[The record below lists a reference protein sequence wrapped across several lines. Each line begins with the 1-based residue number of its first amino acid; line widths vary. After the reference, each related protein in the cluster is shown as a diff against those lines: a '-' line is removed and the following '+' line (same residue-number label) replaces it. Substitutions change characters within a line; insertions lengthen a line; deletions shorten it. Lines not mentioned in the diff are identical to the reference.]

1 MSAVPPAHV
10 PAVEHSP
17 AVQSAIRKIFRRVV
31 PLFFVMFVANY
42 MDRVNLGFAQ
52 DQLRA
57 DVGLS
62 AAAFGLGAGIFFI
75 AYAIFEVPSNMMMER
90 FGAKIWLTR
99 IMITWGLVA
108 TAMAFVS
115 SAEMF
120 YALRFLLG
128 VAEAG
133 FFPAVIYYFSRWL
146 PDSHRG
152 RATSIFL
159 MGSGTA
165 TVIVGPI
172 SGALL
177 EMHGLWGHSG
187 WQWMFFI
194 EGVFSVVLGF
204 AVYRFLDSG
213 IEQAT
218 WLTDDEKRGLVD
230 VIDTEQ
236 AERAGER
243 ATAQVSRW
251 KLLADPQM
259 LLFLW
264 IYFAIN
270 VALYAVTFWL
280 PSIVDDIGGLS
291 EFQVGLL
298 TAVPWLCAI
307 AAVYV
312 SGRISDRIGKRR
324 PILVTLLVIGGCGTL
339 LAVFVS
345 PWVGLGAL
353 CIAAIGFKPASPI
366 FWTIPQSY
374 LDARA
379 AAPGI
384 ALINS
389 IGNLGGFVAP
399 TAFGL
404 IEDAT
409 GSTKGGL
416 AGLTVV
422 GFLAALSVLLVR
434 GGGRND
440 RIRTRPVT
448 APVVTAPEATPGTA
462 LTVDSGTAGTAPAG
476 A

>member
-1 MSAVPPAHV
+1 M
-10 PAVEHSP
+10 
-17 AVQSAIRKIFRRVV
+17 V

-52 DQLRA
+52 DELRA

-75 AYAIFEVPSNMMMER
+75 AYAIFEVPSNMLMER
-90 FGAKIWLTR
+90 FGAKVWLTR
-99 IMITWGLVA
+99 IMISWGVVA
-108 TAMAFVS
+108 TAMAFVN

-172 SGALL
+172 SGALM
-177 EMHGLWGHSG
+177 EMHGIWGHAG

-194 EGVFSVVLGF
+194 EGIFSVVLGF
-204 AVYRFLDSG
+204 VVYRFLDSG
-213 IEQAT
+213 IETAK
-218 WLTDDEKRGLVD
+218 WLTDEEKTGLVA
-230 VIDTEQ
+230 VIDAEQ
-236 AERAGER
+236 RDREDRRG
-243 ATAQVSRW
+243 TARVSRW

-291 EFQVGLL
+291 DLQVGFL

-324 PILVTLLVIGGCGTL
+324 PVLIALLLLGGCGTL

-353 CIAAIGFKPASPI
+353 CLAAMGFKPASPV

-399 TAFGL
+399 TAFGI
-404 IEDAT
+404 IEDTT

-416 AGLTVV
+416 VGLTVV

-440 RIRTRPVT
+440 RDRTRPAKT
-448 APVVTAPEATPGTA
+448 PAATAPEATPGAARTA
-462 LTVDSGTAGTAPAG
+462 RPGPA
-476 A
+476 AA

>member
-1 MSAVPPAHV
+1 M
-10 PAVEHSP
+10 HSP
-17 AVQSAIRKIFRRVV
+17 AVQSAVRKIFRRVV

-52 DQLRA
+52 DELRA

-62 AAAFGLGAGIFFI
+62 AAAFGLGAGIFFV
-75 AYAIFEVPSNMMMER
+75 AYAIFEVPSNMLMER
-90 FGAKIWLTR
+90 FGAKVWLTR
-99 IMITWGLVA
+99 IMISWGVVA
-108 TAMAFVS
+108 TAMAFVDS
-115 SAEMF
+115 VEMF

-152 RATSIFL
+152 RATSVFL

-172 SGALL
+172 SGALM
-177 EMHGLWGHSG
+177 EMHGIWGHAG

-204 AVYRFLDSG
+204 VVYRFLDSG
-213 IEQAT
+213 VEQAT
-218 WLTDDEKRGLVD
+218 WLTDEEKSGLVAA
-230 VIDTEQ
+230 IDAEQ
-236 AERAGER
+236 DERDARRGEKAAR
-243 ATAQVSRW
+243 VSRW

-280 PSIVDDIGGLS
+280 PSIVDDIGGVS
-291 EFQVGLL
+291 DFQVGLL
-298 TAVPWLCAI
+298 TAVPWLCALV
-307 AAVYV
+307 ALFV
-312 SGRISDRIGKRR
+312 SGRVSDRIGKRR
-324 PILVTLLVIGGCGTL
+324 PVLVALLLLGGCGTL

-353 CIAAIGFKPASPI
+353 CLAAMGFKPASPV

-399 TAFGL
+399 TAFGI
-404 IEDAT
+404 IEDTT

-416 AGLTVV
+416 VGLTVV

-440 RIRTRPVT
+440 RVRTRPAGAAA
-448 APVVTAPEATPGTA
+448 APAPETSPGAARTTHPGPATA
-462 LTVDSGTAGTAPAG
+462 
-476 A
+476 

>member
-1 MSAVPPAHV
+1 M
-10 PAVEHSP
+10 
-17 AVQSAIRKIFRRVV
+17 V

-90 FGAKIWLTR
+90 FGAKVWLTR
-99 IMITWGLVA
+99 IMISWGVVA
-108 TAMAFVS
+108 TAMAFVNS
-115 SAEMF
+115 PGMF

-152 RATSIFL
+152 RATSVFL

-187 WQWMFFI
+187 WQWMFFV

-204 AVYRFLDSG
+204 VVYRYLDSS
-213 IEQAT
+213 IEKAT
-218 WLTDDEKRGLVD
+218 WLTDEEKAGLVAT
-230 VIDTEQ
+230 IDAEQ
-236 AERAGER
+236 DARDAQRGSRAR
-243 ATAQVSRW
+243 VSRW

-280 PSIVDDIGGLS
+280 PSIVDDIGGLNDL
-291 EFQVGLL
+291 QVGLL
-298 TAVPWLCAI
+298 TSVPWICAI
-307 AAVYV
+307 LAVYV

-324 PILVTLLVIGGCGTL
+324 PVLVVLLLVGGCGTL

-353 CIAAIGFKPASPI
+353 CLAAVGFKPASPV

-399 TAFGL
+399 TAFGI
-404 IEDAT
+404 IEDTT

-416 AGLTVV
+416 VGLTVV
-422 GFLAALSVLLVR
+422 GFLAAVSVLLVR

-440 RIRTRPVT
+440 RARVRTAKGAA
-448 APVVTAPEATPGTA
+448 APSPEAAPGTA
-462 LTVDSGTAGTAPAG
+462 RSVQAGPGTA
-476 A
+476 

>member
-1 MSAVPPAHV
+1 MSAAVPELHP
-10 PAVEHSP
+10 PAVE
-17 AVQSAIRKIFRRVV
+17 SAIRKIFRRVV

-52 DQLRA
+52 DELRA

-75 AYAIFEVPSNMMMER
+75 AYAIFEVPSNMLMER
-90 FGAKIWLTR
+90 FGPKVWLTR
-99 IMITWGLVA
+99 IMISWGVVA
-108 TAMAFVS
+108 TAMAFVNS
-115 SAEMF
+115 PGMF
-120 YALRFLLG
+120 YTLRFLLG

-177 EMHGLWGHSG
+177 EMHGVWGHSG
-187 WQWMFFI
+187 WQWMFFV
-194 EGVFSVVLGF
+194 EGVVSVVLGF
-204 AVYRFLDSG
+204 VVFRFLDSG
-213 IEQAT
+213 VQEAR
-218 WLTDDEKRGLVD
+218 WLTDEEKRELVA
-230 VIDTEQ
+230 VIDAEQ
-236 AERAGER
+236 AVRDEQRG
-243 ATAQVSRW
+243 TGTHVSRW

-291 EFQVGLL
+291 DFQVGLL

-307 AAVYV
+307 LAVYV
-312 SGRISDRIGKRR
+312 AGRISDRIGKRR
-324 PILVTLLVIGGCGTL
+324 PVLVALLLLGGCGTL

-345 PWVGLGAL
+345 PWVSLGAL
-353 CIAAIGFKPASPI
+353 CLAAMGFKPASPI

-399 TAFGL
+399 TAFGI
-404 IEDAT
+404 IEDTT
-409 GSTKGGL
+409 GSTKAGL
-416 AGLTVV
+416 VGLTVV

-440 RIRTRPVT
+440 RIRTRPAPAPAAAPHKPAPGAARTTRT
-448 APVVTAPEATPGTA
+448 APTAQPGAATG
-462 LTVDSGTAGTAPAG
+462 
-476 A
+476 

>member
-1 MSAVPPAHV
+1 
-10 PAVEHSP
+10 
-17 AVQSAIRKIFRRVV
+17 
-31 PLFFVMFVANY
+31 
-42 MDRVNLGFAQ
+42 
-52 DQLRA
+52 
-57 DVGLS
+57 
-62 AAAFGLGAGIFFI
+62 
-75 AYAIFEVPSNMMMER
+75 
-90 FGAKIWLTR
+90 
-99 IMITWGLVA
+99 
-108 TAMAFVS
+108 
-115 SAEMF
+115 
-120 YALRFLLG
+120 
-128 VAEAG
+128 
-133 FFPAVIYYFSRWL
+133 
-146 PDSHRG
+146 
-152 RATSIFL
+152 
-159 MGSGTA
+159 
-165 TVIVGPI
+165 
-172 SGALL
+172 
-177 EMHGLWGHSG
+177 
-187 WQWMFFI
+187 
-194 EGVFSVVLGF
+194 
-204 AVYRFLDSG
+204 
-213 IEQAT
+213 
-218 WLTDDEKRGLVD
+218 
-230 VIDTEQ
+230 
-236 AERAGER
+236 
-243 ATAQVSRW
+243 
-251 KLLADPQM
+251 M

-440 RIRTRPVT
+440 RIRTKPVT
-448 APVVTAPEATPGTA
+448 APVVTAPEATRGTA

>member
-1 MSAVPPAHV
+1 M
-10 PAVEHSP
+10 HSP
-17 AVQSAIRKIFRRVV
+17 AVQSAVRKIFRRVV

-52 DQLRA
+52 DELRA

-75 AYAIFEVPSNMMMER
+75 AYAIFEVPSNMLMER
-90 FGAKIWLTR
+90 FGAKVWLTR
-99 IMITWGLVA
+99 IMISWGVVA
-108 TAMAFVS
+108 TAMAFVDS
-115 SAEMF
+115 VEMF

-165 TVIVGPI
+165 TVIVGPV
-172 SGALL
+172 SGALMEL
-177 EMHGLWGHSG
+177 HGIWGHAG

-204 AVYRFLDSG
+204 VVYRFLDSG
-213 IEQAT
+213 VEQAT
-218 WLTDDEKRGLVD
+218 WLTDEEKSGLVAA
-230 VIDTEQ
+230 IDAEQ
-236 AERAGER
+236 DERDARRGGKAAG
-243 ATAQVSRW
+243 VSRW

-280 PSIVDDIGGLS
+280 PSIVDDIGGVS
-291 EFQVGLL
+291 DFQVGLL
-298 TAVPWLCAI
+298 TAVPWLCAL
-307 AAVYV
+307 AALFV
-312 SGRISDRIGKRR
+312 SGRVSDRIGRRR
-324 PILVTLLVIGGCGTL
+324 PVLVVLLLLGGCGTL

-353 CIAAIGFKPASPI
+353 CLAAMGFKPASPV

-399 TAFGL
+399 TAFGI
-404 IEDAT
+404 IEDTT

-416 AGLTVV
+416 VGLTVV

-440 RIRTRPVT
+440 RVRTRPARAVA
-448 APVVTAPEATPGTA
+448 APAPETTPGAARTA
-462 LTVDSGTAGTAPAG
+462 QPGPATA
-476 A
+476 